1 MLIFVYVYIK
11 IPNYFLLLLQ
21 KIINFNSGLVR
32 SEAWPLLLNLS
43 NENKPLLNLE
53 TIKNHPEYNQVVMD
67 VRRCLKRFP
76 PGISYERIG
85 LLQEQLIE
93 IILSII
99 SKHEE
104 LKYYQVIILLNY
116 SNRKI
121 YWHLIKKFIY

>member
-1 MLIFVYVYIK
+1 VYTK
-11 IPNYFLLLLQ
+11 IQYYFLLLLLT
-21 KIINFNSGLVR
+21 IINFNSGLVR

-43 NENKPLLNLE
+43 IENKPLLNLE
-53 TIKNHPEYNQVVMD
+53 NIKDHPEYNQVVMD

-99 SKHEE
+99 TEHKE
-104 LKYYQVIILLNY
+104 LKYYQVIFLLNH
-116 SNRKI
+116 SK
-121 YWHLIKKFIY
+121 